1 MIQQQFAKRAAELLK
16 NDPNVIGLAVA
27 GSWITNEIDPY
38 SDLDLILVTREQV
51 AGNRQAMLAYAEQLG
66 KLLNAFTGEH
76 VGEPRLLICL
86 YDDPLLHV
94 DIKFLT
100 LPEFHARIENPDI
113 LLDRE
118 DALAGVITATTAVW
132 PYPDYQWL
140 EDRFWTWVHYTATKM
155 GRGEYFEAMDSIGF
169 LRARVLAPLMQV
181 KNGIRPKALRKVEKE
196 LPSTDIDDLIATVAD
211 YDPAAIA
218 EALMH
223 CVRIYKTLRAQL
235 FPTDITLHTTTEQR
249 SMAYLQQVSALV
261 Q

>member
-1 MIQQQFAKRAAELLK
+1 MIQQQFANRAAALLK
-16 NDPNVIGLAVA
+16 NDPEVIGLAVA

-38 SDLDLILVTREQV
+38 SDLDLILVTKEQV
-51 AGNRQAMLAYAEQLG
+51 AGNKQAMMVYAGQFG

-100 LPEFHARIENPDI
+100 LPEFHARIEDPDI
-113 LLDRE
+113 LLDKE
-118 DALAGVITATTAVW
+118 AALAKVITSTTAVW

-140 EDRFWTWVHYTATKM
+140 EDRFWTWVHYTATKL
-155 GRGEYFEAMDSIGF
+155 GRGEYFEALDSIGF

-181 KNGIRPKALRKVEKE
+181 KNGLLPKALRKVEKE
-196 LPSTDIDDLIATVAD
+196 LPAADMDDLIATVAD
-211 YDPAAIA
+211 YDPVTIV
-218 EALMH
+218 EALTH
-223 CVRIYKTLRAQL
+223 CARIYRTLRGQL
-235 FPTDITLHTTTEQR
+235 FPPDIKLHTATEQR
-249 SMAYLQQVSALV
+249 SMTYLQEVSAIV

>member
-16 NDPNVIGLAVA
+16 KDPNVIGLAVA
-27 GSWITNEIDPY
+27 GSWITNEIDPH

-51 AGNRQAMLAYAEQLG
+51 AGKPGMLAYAGRFGQ
-66 KLLNAFTGEH
+66 LLNAFTGEH

-100 LPEFHARIENPDI
+100 LPEFHARIEDPHL
-113 LLDRE
+113 LLDPE
-118 DALAGVITATTAVW
+118 GALAAVITATTAVW

-140 EDRFWTWVHYTATKM
+140 EDRFWTWVHYLAAKL
-155 GRGEYFEAMDSIGF
+155 GRGEYFEALDGIGF

-181 KNGIRPKALRKVEKE
+181 RNGIHPKALRKVEKE
-196 LPSTDIDDLIATVAD
+196 LPAADMDDLIATVAD
-211 YDPAAIA
+211 YDPAAIS
-218 EALMH
+218 EALLH
-223 CVRIYKTLRAQL
+223 CVRIYSALRAQL
-235 FPTDITLHTTTEQR
+235 FPADIQLHTATEQR
-249 SMAYLQQVSALV
+249 SVAYLQQVSAQV

>member
-16 NDPNVIGLAVA
+16 NDPGVIGLAVA

-38 SDLDLILVTREQV
+38 SDLDLILVTKEQV
-51 AGNRQAMLAYAEQLG
+51 AGNKQAMLAYAGRLG

-86 YDDPLLHV
+86 FDDPLLHV

-118 DALAGVITATTAVW
+118 GALAEVIAATTAVW

-140 EDRFWTWVHYTATKM
+140 EDRFWTWIHYTATKL
-155 GRGEYFEAMDSIGF
+155 GRGEYFEALDSIGF

-181 KNGIRPKALRKVEKE
+181 KNGLRPKALRKVEKE
-196 LPSTDIDDLIATVAD
+196 LPAADLDELTATVAD
-211 YDPAAIA
+211 YDPATIA

-223 CVRIYKTLRAQL
+223 CARIYRTLRAQL
-235 FPTDITLHTTTEQR
+235 FPQGTTLHTATEQR
-249 SMAYLQQVSALV
+249 SMEYLQQVSALM

>member
-1 MIQQQFAKRAAELLK
+1 MIQQQFAKRIATLLK
-16 NDPNVIGLAVA
+16 DDPNAIGLAAA

-38 SDLDLILVTREQV
+38 SDLDLILVTKEQV
-51 AGNRQAMLAYAEQLG
+51 AGNKQAMLAYAGQFG

-100 LPEFHARIENPDI
+100 LPEFHARIEDPHI
-113 LLDRE
+113 LLDKE
-118 DALAGVITATTAVW
+118 GQLAGVITATTAVW

-140 EDRFWTWVHYTATKM
+140 EDRFWTWVHYIGTKL
-155 GRGEYFEAMDSIGF
+155 GRGEYFEALDGIGF
-169 LRARVLAPLMQV
+169 LRARVLSPLMQV
-181 KNGIRPKALRKVEKE
+181 KNGLRPKALRKVEME
-196 LPSTDIDDLIATVAD
+196 LPAADLDDLIATVAD
-211 YDPAAIA
+211 YDPVSIV

-223 CVRIYKTLRAQL
+223 CVRIYRALRAQL
-235 FPTDITLHTTTEQR
+235 FPPDIKLHTTTEQR
-249 SMAYLQQVSALV
+249 SMEYLQQISALG

>member
-1 MIQQQFAKRAAELLK
+1 MIQQQFAKRVAELLRD
-16 NDPNVIGLAVA
+16 DPEVIGLAVA

-38 SDLDLILVTREQV
+38 SDLDLVLITKEKV
-51 AGNRQAMLAYAEQLG
+51 AGNKQMMVGYAGRFG

-100 LPEFHARIENPDI
+100 LPEFHARIEDPGI
-113 LLDRE
+113 LLDKE
-118 DALAGVITATTAVW
+118 GQLADVINTTTAVW

-140 EDRFWTWVHYTATKM
+140 EDRFWTWVHYIATKI
-155 GRGEYFEAMDSIGF
+155 GRGEYFESLDGIGF

-181 KNGIRPKALRKVEKE
+181 KNGLLPKALRKVEKE
-196 LPSTDIDDLIATVAD
+196 LPADDIADLIATVAD
-211 YDPAAIA
+211 YDPVSII
-218 EALMH
+218 EALTH
-223 CVRIYKTLRAQL
+223 CIRIYRKLRGQL
-235 FPTDITLHTTTEQR
+235 FPADIKLHMATEEK
-249 SMAYLQQVSALV
+249 SMAYLQQVSAAV

>member
-1 MIQQQFAKRAAELLK
+1 MIQQQFAKRVAALLE
-16 NDPNVIGLAVA
+16 NDPNVTGLAVA

-38 SDLDLILVTREQV
+38 SDLDLILVTREPV
-51 AGNRQAMLAYAEQLG
+51 AGNKAAMLDYAGRFG

-100 LPEFHARIENPDI
+100 LPEFHARVEDPAI

-118 DALAGVITATTAVW
+118 GALAGVITATTAVW

-140 EDRFWTWVHYTATKM
+140 EDRFWTWVHYIAAKL
-155 GRGEYFEAMDSIGF
+155 GRGEYFEALDSLGF

-181 KNGIRPKALRKVEKE
+181 KNGLRPKALRKLENE
-196 LPSTDIDDLIATVAD
+196 LPAADMDDLIATVTD
-211 YDPAAIA
+211 YDPAAMMD
-218 EALMH
+218 ALAH
-223 CVRIYKTLRAQL
+223 CVRIYKALRAQL
-235 FPTDITLHTTTEQR
+235 FPSDIKLHITTEER
-249 SMAYLQQVSALV
+249 SMAYLQQVSAFL